1 MKHRLA
7 LLVSALLAIPA
18 SAPFDSSLAHGKQDK
33 PKPIAAHPKV
43 DQEKVDKAI
52 QDGCKYLIGSGG
64 MGTFSHGQRNQPAAL
79 QSYSELILLTLLHSG
94 YYAEGDPLIQP
105 LVDFITTKPIGS
117 TYTASL
123 MAMALQKLNPKK
135 YQERIA
141 HCAQFLCDN
150 QCENGQWDY
159 GEPVMIEAPVT
170 YDLPKRKKEK
180 PQDVATGSDANG
192 PAVDPN
198 APTPPAPAPGAESKA
213 GKTTAEPKKPGKT
226 TLIPRIPVRKRKPGP
241 PNGDNSN
248 SQYAALGLRAC
259 LDANIDVDP
268 SVLDRARK
276 WWMRVQNSDGG
287 WGYND
292 HGNQGGDKNETSV
305 SNDSYGSMT
314 VGAVGAL
321 CIYDYYMGI
330 PYKTDNNVL
339 KGLDWLGKNF
349 DVTKNPNKTRFAY
362 LYYLY
367 GLERVG
373 MLYGTDR
380 IGAHEWYPEGANH
393 LLATQNGGVWGGGD
407 NFAVQANTCFAILFL
422 RRGTMPLKPPE
433 AVATGGRADPAR
445 PGVPNGAPVANGGN
459 RDPGLV
465 ASKSVEAIAPGWRLL
480 NCRPELQKVV
490 SIAGKEKVLQ
500 LTEEGSARQP
510 TFRRMIDV
518 TSGGPTVRATVG
530 HKEGEAWSLVIKVE
544 GQFVATKPIS
554 ADSCKDGWTEITWD
568 LSPHAGKSVLV
579 ELISTSADNALW
591 ASVTLN

>member
-1 MKHRLA
+1 MMRHMGILWAAGHTGRIGEVVMKMRLA
-7 LLVSALLAIPA
+7 LFLSTLLAVPA
-18 SAPFDSSLAHGKQDK
+18 FAQDK

-52 QDGCKYLIGSGG
+52 QEGCKYLLFSGG
-64 MGTFSHGQRNQPAAL
+64 MGTFPHGQRNQPAAT
-79 QSYSELILLTLLHSG
+79 QSYAELILLTLLHSG
-94 YYAEGDPLIQP
+94 YYADGDPLIQP
-105 LVDFITTKPIGS
+105 LVDFVASKQIGS

-123 MAMALQKLNPKK
+123 MAMALQKLNAKK

-141 HCAQFLCDN
+141 QCAQFLCDN

-159 GEPVMIEAPVT
+159 GEPGMPEPPPMK
-170 YDLPKRKKEK
+170 YDLPKRPKK
-180 PQDVATGSDANG
+180 PDDVATGSDPNT
-192 PAVDPN
+192 PADPN
-198 APTPPAPAPGAESKA
+198 APTPPAPAPGATSSA
-213 GKTTAEPKKPGKT
+213 GKTTAEAKKPGKT
-226 TLIPRIPVRKRKPGP
+226 ATIPRIPIRKRKPGP

-276 WWMRVQNSDGG
+276 WWVRVQNSDGG

-349 DVTKNPNKTRFAY
+349 DVTKNPNKTQFAY

-380 IGAHEWYPEGANH
+380 MGPHEWYPEGANH
-393 LLATQNGGVWGGGD
+393 LLATQQGGAWGGD
-407 NFAVQANTCFAILFL
+407 KFAPQANTCFAILFL
-422 RRGTMPLKPPE
+422 RRGTLPLKPPV
-433 AVATGGRADPAR
+433 AV
-445 PGVPNGAPVANGGN
+445 
-459 RDPGLV
+459 
-465 ASKSVEAIAPGWRLL
+465 
-480 NCRPELQKVV
+480 
-490 SIAGKEKVLQ
+490 
-500 LTEEGSARQP
+500 
-510 TFRRMIDV
+510 
-518 TSGGPTVRATVG
+518 
-530 HKEGEAWSLVIKVE
+530 
-544 GQFVATKPIS
+544 
-554 ADSCKDGWTEITWD
+554 
-568 LSPHAGKSVLV
+568 
-579 ELISTSADNALW
+579 
-591 ASVTLN
+591 

>member
-7 LLVSALLAIPA
+7 LLLSAVLAFPA
-18 SAPFDSSLAHGKQDK
+18 QAQDK

-52 QDGCKYLIGSGG
+52 QDGCKYLLGTGG

-79 QSYSELILLTLLHSG
+79 QSYAELMLLTLLHSG
-94 YYAEGDPLIQP
+94 YYEEGNPALQP
-105 LVDFITTKPIGS
+105 LVDFVTTKPIGS

-123 MAMALQKLNPKK
+123 MAMALQKLNAKK
-135 YQERIA
+135 HQERIA
-141 HCAQFLCDN
+141 QCAQFLCDN

-159 GEPVMIEAPVT
+159 GEPAPPEPPPVK
-170 YDLPKRKKEK
+170 YDLPKRKKAE
-180 PQDVATGSDANG
+180 DVATGSDPNSPKDPNA
-192 PAVDPN
+192 PAADPN
-198 APTPPAPAPGAESKA
+198 APTPPKESTA
-213 GKTTAEPKKPGKT
+213 GKTTAEAKKPGKT
-226 TLIPRIPVRKRKPGP
+226 NTIPRIPIRKRKPGP

-330 PYKTDNNVL
+330 AYKTDGNVL

-380 IGAHEWYPEGANH
+380 LGPHEWYPEGANH
-393 LLATQNGGVWGGGD
+393 LLTTQNGGAWGGGD
-407 NFAVQANTCFAILFL
+407 NFAIQANTCFAILFL
-422 RRGTMPLKPPE
+422 RRGTLPLKPLP
-433 AVATGGRADPAR
+433 AVATGGPAEAR

-465 ASKSVEAIAPGWRLL
+465 ASKAVEAVAPGWRLM
-480 NCRPELQKVV
+480 NCKPELYKLVAA
-490 SIAGKEKVLQ
+490 AGREGVLQ
-500 LTEEGSARQP
+500 TIEETKSRQP
-510 TFRRMIDV
+510 TLRRMIDA
-518 TSGGPTVRATVG
+518 TASGPTIRATVG
-530 HKEGEAWSLVIKVE
+530 HKEGDSWTLIVRVE
-544 GQFVATKPIS
+544 GKDVATKPIS
-554 ADSCKDGWTEITWD
+554 AESSKDGWIEVAVD
-568 LSPHAGKSVLV
+568 LAPFAGKSVLV
-579 ELISTSADNALW
+579 ELVSVAGDFAYW
-591 ASVTLN
+591 AQVSVN

>member
-1 MKHRLA
+1 MKLRLA
-7 LLVSALLAIPA
+7 LILSALLAIPA
-18 SAPFDSSLAHGKQDK
+18 SAQDK

-52 QDGCKYLIGSGG
+52 QDGCKYLLFSGG

-79 QSYSELILLTLLHSG
+79 QSYAELILLTLLHSG

-105 LVDFITTKPIGS
+105 LVDYIVSKQIGS

-123 MAMALQKLNPKK
+123 MAMALQKLNAKK
-135 YQERIA
+135 YQMRIA
-141 HCAQFLCDN
+141 QCAQFLCDN

-159 GEPVMIEAPVT
+159 GEPGPLDPPPTT
-170 YDLPKRKKEK
+170 YDLPKRPKKPE
-180 PQDVATGSDANG
+180 DVATGSDPNAPGRDPNA
-192 PAVDPN
+192 PVDPN
-198 APTPPAPAPGAESKA
+198 APTPAPGSSA

-226 TLIPRIPVRKRKPGP
+226 KTDTIPRIPIRKRKPGP

-276 WWMRVQNSDGG
+276 WWVKVQNSDGG

-330 PYKTDNNVL
+330 PYKTDTNVL

-349 DVTKNPNKTRFAY
+349 DVTKNPNKTQFAY

-380 IGAHEWYPEGANH
+380 MGPHEWYPEGANH
-393 LLATQNGGVWGGGD
+393 LLATQQGGAWGGD
-407 NFAVQANTCFAILFL
+407 KFAPQANTCFAILFL
-422 RRGTMPLKPPE
+422 RRGTLPLKPPV
-433 AVATGGRADPAR
+433 AVATGGPAEAR

-459 RDPGLV
+459 RDPGL
-465 ASKSVEAIAPGWRLL
+465 AANKTVEAIAPGWRLL
-480 NCRPELQKVV
+480 NCRPECQKVV
-490 SIAGKEKVLQ
+490 AIGGKEKVLQ

-510 TFRRMIDV
+510 TFRRMVDA
-518 TSGGPTVRATVG
+518 TSGGPSVRATVG
-530 HKEGEAWSLVIKVE
+530 HKPGEAWSLVIKIE

-568 LSPHAGKSVLV
+568 LSSHAGKSVLV
-579 ELISTSADNALW
+579 ELLSTSADNALW
-591 ASVTLN
+591 ASIALN

>member
-7 LLVSALLAIPA
+7 LLISALLAV
-18 SAPFDSSLAHGKQDK
+18 SAFAQEK

-52 QDGCKYLIGSGG
+52 QDGCKYLLGAGG
-64 MGTFSHGQRNQPAAL
+64 AGTFAHGQRHQPAAL
-79 QSYSELILLTLLHSG
+79 QSYAELILLTLLHSG
-94 YYAEGDPLIQP
+94 YYADGDPAIQP
-105 LVDFITTKPIGS
+105 LVDYVATKPIGS

-150 QCENGQWDY
+150 MCENGQWDY
-159 GEPVMIEAPVT
+159 GEPVTIEPPVA
-170 YDLPKRKKEK
+170 YDMPKRKKEK
-180 PQDVATGSDANG
+180 EKAQDVATGGDPNA

-198 APTPPAPAPGAESKA
+198 APTPPQDPNKKESTA
-213 GKTTAEPKKPGKT
+213 GKTTAEAKKPGKT
-226 TLIPRIPVRKRKPGP
+226 NLVPRIPVRKRKNGP

-276 WWMRVQNSDGG
+276 WWTRVQNSDGG

-330 PYKTDNNVL
+330 NYKNDNNVL
-339 KGLDWLGKNF
+339 KGLEWLAKNF
-349 DVTKNPNKTRFAY
+349 DVTKNPNKTNFAY

-393 LLATQNGGVWGGGD
+393 LLATQSNGTWGGD
-407 NFAVQANTCFAILFL
+407 RFATQANTCFAVLFL
-422 RRGTMPLKPPE
+422 RRGTMPLKPPQ
-433 AVATGGRADPAR
+433 AVATGGGVEPAR
-445 PGVPNGAPVANGGN
+445 PGVPNGPPVANGGN

-465 ASKSVEAIAPGWRLL
+465 ANKAVEAIAPGWRLL

-490 SIAGKEKVLQ
+490 SAAGRDKVLQ
-500 LTEEGSARQP
+500 VTEEGSARQP
-510 TFRRMIDV
+510 TFRRVVDA
-518 TSGGPTVRATVG
+518 TTGGPTLRATVG
-530 HKEGEAWSLVIKVE
+530 HKPGEAWSLAIKVE
-544 GQFVATKPIS
+544 GQFVATKPVS
-554 ADSCKDGWTEITWD
+554 ADVCKDGWTEITWN
-568 LSPHAGKSVLV
+568 LSSHAGKSVLV
-579 ELISTSADNALW
+579 ELISTNADNALW
-591 ASVTLN
+591 ASIALD